1 MEAHQITVIG
11 DDDRII
17 NILNYIYY
25 KGYTASTYSDFLITK
40 GGDISGIKSRIF
52 DIKKYNLNIKN

>member
-1 MEAHQITVIG
+1 MESHQITVIG

-17 NILNYIYY
+17 NMLNYIYY
-25 KGYTASTYSDFLITK
+25 KGYTASTYADFLMTK

-52 DIKKYNLNIKN
+52 DIKI